1 MLTEEDIQKII
12 EANQEIFATKE
23 DFEDFREEI
32 KKSFSDL
39 QSSVDTYAEKAD
51 AFFQEMVMLS
61 HQVKRHERWIQQI
74 VEKLGIKL
82 EY

>member
-12 EANQEIFATKE
+12 ETNQEIFATKE

-74 VEKLGIKL
+74 AEKLGMKL

>member
-74 VEKLGIKL
+74 AEKLGMKL

>member
-39 QSSVDTYAEKAD
+39 QSSVDTYAEKTD

-74 VEKLGIKL
+74 AEKLGMKL

>member
-61 HQVKRHERWIQQI
+61 HQVKRHEKWI
-74 VEKLGIKL
+74 
-82 EY
+82 